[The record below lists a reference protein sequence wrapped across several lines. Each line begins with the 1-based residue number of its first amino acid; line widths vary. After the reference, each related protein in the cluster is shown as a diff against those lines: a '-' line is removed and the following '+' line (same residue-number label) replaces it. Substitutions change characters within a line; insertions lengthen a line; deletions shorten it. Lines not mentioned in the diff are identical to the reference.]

1 MAPVVP
7 SNQMDIYPK
16 EVTPAPQEKH
26 KWKIPKFPQLPQGQS
41 EPTSSILGRNLSK
54 KVQEL
59 PQSYQAGG
67 LGTFP
72 KPLNWCD
79 ELLPVGKRLSARGEH
94 QKNRRRL
101 EPNSGKR
108 KSSTEKILAEKSEY
122 PVRRPEESPDRQSA

>member
-7 SNQMDIYPK
+7 SNQMDIDPK
-16 EVTPAPQEKH
+16 ERFND
-26 KWKIPKFPQLPQGQS
+26 KITVDHSLRS

-67 LGTFP
+67 LGTLP

-79 ELLPVGKRLSARGEH
+79 ELLPVGKRISGRGED

-108 KSSTEKILAEKSEY
+108 KGSTEKILAEKSEY